1 MAANMSLLDTL
12 NGAAEA
18 VVEYKMMYIISQLR
32 VKREHD
38 ASMGLHK
45 GFQASRI
52 DDGSSQVV

>member
-1 MAANMSLLDTL
+1 MSLLDTL